1 MKDYIT
7 TEKRVEI
14 GERNPTM
21 KDDFESASAL
31 TTEQKNL
38 FNQYMSRKP
47 TEPKKKIRFIFG
59 TLDFENYDFGNDVNF
74 RYHFFPN
81 FVSFMNARFLGQVN
95 FESAQFSDW
104 AGFQSAQF
112 SGTAYFQSVQFLD
125 KTNFENAQFSGWAGF
140 QRTQFSD
147 WTNFQSAQF
156 SQKAFFQSTQFSGQA
171 DFKSAKFSFPADF
184 QSAQFSKLADFK
196 SAQFSDV
203 ADFKSAQFSDVAD
216 FQSAE
221 FSFLGD
227 FKTTQFLSMADFKAA
242 EFSFVADFQ
251 TAQFSKQAN
260 FQHTQFLSVADFQS
274 AKFSSRARFNS
285 VEFAFK
291 ADFQNAQF
299 SERANFIKATF
310 KRTIDFSNAQFKAK
324 TDFTGTTF
332 ECYVPQFYEATLHQN
347 TIFDNTIWPNSS
359 NIQDEQ
365 ILSSNQS
372 AYNCLV
378 LEMNKQLRHEQ
389 ELYFFAKEL
398 EAKRHM
404 HWHRREVLTWLLNY
418 LYSFTSDYGRS
429 IGRPVRL
436 IFLPFLF
443 SLLINILIYW
453 DKIIDITQINCNG
466 LGHIYTCF
474 SSIKNSVEFDA
485 LEKITRYTFLDFL
498 PGGPLLQQ
506 RAVIA
511 LFNEVP
517 QLPQPHILL
526 DMVNSFAS
534 VVILAGFFLLGLG
547 LRNRFRIR

>member
-1 MKDYIT
+1 MTEDTTPERIPFEEHPLYPLYKAGRQQWNLFMKEYLNEDKIT
-7 TEKRVEI
+7 EI
-14 GERNPTM
+14 SMRNPTM
-21 KDDFESASAL
+21 KDDFEAKSTLTAQQKDIFHLYMDSAPNKQERGL
-31 TTEQKNL
+31 REL
-38 FNQYMSRKP
+38 FYH
-47 TEPKKKIRFIFG
+47 
-59 TLDFENYDFGNDVNF
+59 LDFKNYIFNENVEFTNYL
-74 RYHFFPN
+74 FPN
-81 FVSFMNARFLGQVN
+81 AISFTNAKFLFMADFQRA
-95 FESAQFSDW
+95 EFSDW

-140 QRTQFSD
+140 HRTQFSD

-203 ADFKSAQFSDVAD
+203 ADF
-216 FQSAE
+216 QSAE
-221 FSFLGD
+221 FS
-227 FKTTQFLSMADFKAA
+227 KQAN
-242 EFSFVADFQ
+242 FQ
-251 TAQFSKQAN
+251 HTQFSKQAN

-274 AKFSSRARFNS
+274 ARFSDLADFQSAKFSSRARFNN
-285 VEFAFK
+285 VEFGSR

-324 TDFTGTTF
+324 TDFTGTIF
-332 ECYVPQFYEATLHQN
+332 KQFVPQFYEATLHQN

-398 EAKRHM
+398 EIKRHI
-404 HWHRREVLTWLLNY
+404 HWKHWQILSWLLNG
-418 LYSFTSDYGRS
+418 LYAFASSYGRS
-429 IGRPVRL
+429 IWRPIRL
-436 IFLPFLF
+436 IFLSLIAIFLVNYYTDNAMIYQF
-443 SLLINILIYW
+443 YSLETIL
-453 DKIIDITQINCNG
+453 
-466 LGHIYTCF
+466 
-474 SSIKNSVEFDA
+474 
-485 LEKITRYTFLDFL
+485 RYTFLNLL

-506 RAVIA
+506 RAVA
-511 LFNEVP
+511 GLFEVAE
-517 QLPQPHILL
+517 LQPPPLWL

-534 VVILAGFFLLGLG
+534 IAILAGFFLLGLG

>member
-1 MKDYIT
+1 MTEDTTPERIPFEEHPLYPLYKKGREQWNRFMKRYLKEDQIAEISERNSTIARDFKLRSTLTEEQEDIFNDYIT
-7 TEKRVEI
+7 
-14 GERNPTM
+14 RNSASEESSIFYPF
-21 KDDFESASAL
+21 DFES
-31 TTEQKNL
+31 
-38 FNQYMSRKP
+38 Y
-47 TEPKKKIRFIFG
+47 IFRG
-59 TLDFENYDFGNDVNF
+59 KVNF
-74 RYHFFPN
+74 SYRLFPN
-81 FVSFMNARFLGQVN
+81 HVSFSNAKFSNEVN
-95 FESAQFSDW
+95 FQNTQFSKL
-104 AGFQSAQF
+104 ANFKEVEF
-112 SGTAYFQSVQFLD
+112 SGWID
-125 KTNFENAQFSGWAGF
+125 FENAQFL
-140 QRTQFSD
+140 
-147 WTNFQSAQF
+147 
-156 SQKAFFQSTQFSGQA
+156 
-171 DFKSAKFSFPADF
+171 FPADF
-184 QSAQFSKLADFK
+184 ERARFLFSSNFEGAQFLKGVDFK
-196 SAQFSDV
+196 AT
-203 ADFKSAQFSDVAD
+203 K
-216 FQSAE
+216 
-221 FSFLGD
+221 FSFLV
-227 FKTTQFLSMADFKAA
+227 FFNNTQFLDATNFQCAQFAFTPQFKNAQFRSMVDFKAA
-242 EFSFVADFQ
+242 EFSESADFES
-251 TAQFSKQAN
+251 AQFLKGVG
-260 FQHTQFLSVADFQS
+260 F
-274 AKFSSRARFNS
+274 
-285 VEFAFK
+285 
-291 ADFQNAQF
+291 
-299 SERANFIKATF
+299 ERAIFEKQINFSNSTF
-310 KRTIDFSNAQFKAK
+310 KSG
-324 TDFTGTTF
+324 TDFTGTIF
-332 ECYVPQFYEATLHQN
+332 KQFVPQFYEATLHQN

-526 DMVNSFAS
+526 DIVNSFAS

>member
-1 MKDYIT
+1 MTEDTTPERIPFEEHPLYPLYKAGRQQWNLFMKEYLNEDKIT
-7 TEKRVEI
+7 EV

-38 FNQYMSRKP
+38 FNQYMSRNP

-104 AGFQSAQF
+104 
-112 SGTAYFQSVQFLD
+112 
-125 KTNFENAQFSGWAGF
+125 
-140 QRTQFSD
+140 
-147 WTNFQSAQF
+147 TNFQSAQF

-184 QSAQFSKLADFK
+184 QSTR
-196 SAQFSDV
+196 FSDV
-203 ADFKSAQFSDVAD
+203 AYFQSTQFSDMAYFKSTEFLGEAD

-221 FSFLGD
+221 FS
-227 FKTTQFLSMADFKAA
+227 SWAY
-242 EFSFVADFQ
+242 
-251 TAQFSKQAN
+251 
-260 FQHTQFLSVADFQS
+260 
-274 AKFSSRARFNS
+274 
-285 VEFAFK
+285 
-291 ADFQNAQF
+291 FQNAQF
-299 SERANFIKATF
+299 SRQADFDQTTF
-310 KRTIDFSNAQFKAK
+310 KSKIDFSNATFKAA
-324 TDFTGTTF
+324 TDLTGASF
-332 ECYVPQFYEATLHQN
+332 ERYVPEFYEATLHQN

-398 EAKRHM
+398 EIKRHI
-404 HWHRREVLTWLLNY
+404 HWHRNFLTWFLNF
-418 LYSFTSDYGRS
+418 LYDLASGYGRS
-429 IGRPVRL
+429 VKRP
-436 IFLPFLF
+436 IFLILSSFIVILSVNF
-443 SLLINILIYW
+443 YTYNDKLIL
-453 DKIIDITQINCNG
+453 DESAREAV
-466 LGHIYTCF
+466 L
-474 SSIKNSVEFDA
+474 
-485 LEKITRYTFLDFL
+485 RYTFLDFL

-506 RAVIA
+506 RAVA
-511 LFNEVP
+511 GLFEATDP
-517 QLPQPHILL
+517 CPPHLFCPPPLWL
-526 DMVNSFAS
+526 DIVNSFAS

>member
-21 KDDFESASAL
+21 KADFESASAL

-95 FESAQFSDW
+95 FESAQFSGTAYFQSVQFLDKTNFENAQFSGW
-104 AGFQSAQF
+104 AGFQRTQFSDWTNFQSAQFSQKAFFQSTQFSGQADFKSAKFSFPADFQSAQF

-203 ADFKSAQFSDVAD
+203 ADFQSARFSDLAD
-216 FQSAE
+216 FQSA
-221 FSFLGD
+221 
-227 FKTTQFLSMADFKAA
+227 
-242 EFSFVADFQ
+242 
-251 TAQFSKQAN
+251 N
-260 FQHTQFLSVADFQS
+260 
-274 AKFSSRARFNS
+274 FSSRARFNN
-285 VEFAFK
+285 VEFGSR
-291 ADFQNAQF
+291 ADFQNVQF

-332 ECYVPQFYEATLHQN
+332 ECYVPEFYEVALHQN
-347 TIFDNTIWPNSS
+347 TIFDNAIWPDSS
-359 NIQDEQ
+359 NIQDER

-372 AYNCLV
+372 PYNQLV
-378 LEMNKQLRHEQ
+378 LEMNRQLRHEQ

-398 EAKRHM
+398 EIKRHI
-404 HWHRREVLTWLLNY
+404 HWHRKQFSSWLLNG
-418 LYSFTSDYGRS
+418 LYCVASKYGRS
-429 IGRPVRL
+429 VGRP
-436 IFLPFLF
+436 IFLILLSFMISFMFNCINYLDDIIYKF
-443 SLLINILIYW
+443 SN
-453 DKIIDITQINCNG
+453 
-466 LGHIYTCF
+466 
-474 SSIKNSVEFDA
+474 
-485 LEKITRYTFLDFL
+485 LETVLRYTFLDFL

-506 RAVIA
+506 RAVNA
-511 LFNEVP
+511 LFKEAELCP
-517 QLPQPHILL
+517 PHILL

-534 VVILAGFFLLGLG
+534 IAILAGFFLLGLG